1 MRVTSDGSVHTSI
14 FQIFYGTQD
23 DCRETDVLTI
33 RRHPVGPYQANAW
46 LVCDEARREAV
57 LVDAGA
63 EADRLLGELESSG
76 FKLIGILQTHA
87 HADHIA
93 ALPEIV
99 SATGATVYLHPDAE
113 PMLHSAEA
121 NLSALAGMPVTAP
134 VPYTAVRDGDRFE
147 LLGREIRVYHT
158 PGHAPGSVCFHLPA
172 EGVVFTGD
180 ALFQGSIG
188 RTDFPGGSLETL
200 LQGIRDKLLVLPDDT
215 RVLAGHM
222 GPSTIGRERSTNP
235 FLQDG
240 REWGAR

>member
-1 MRVTSDGSVHTSI
+1 MRLYSRHP
-14 FQIFYGTQD
+14 
-23 DCRETDVLTI
+23 VLTI

-46 LVCDEARREAV
+46 LACDETRREAL

-63 EADRLLGELESSG
+63 EADRLLAELEAG
-76 FKLIGILQTHA
+76 GLKLAGILQTHA

-99 SATGATVYLHPDAE
+99 AATGAPVYMHPDAE

-134 VPYTAVRDGDRFE
+134 VPYTAVRDEDRLE
-147 LLGREIRVYHT
+147 LMGREVRVYHT
-158 PGHAPGSVCFHLPA
+158 PGHAAGSVCFHLPA
-172 EGVVFTGD
+172 DCVVFTGD

-188 RTDFPGGSLETL
+188 RTDFPDGSLETL
-200 LQGIRDKLLVLPDDT
+200 LRGIREKLLVLPDET

-222 GPSTIGRERSTNP
+222 GPTTIGRERTTNP

-240 REWGAR
+240 QEWGQR